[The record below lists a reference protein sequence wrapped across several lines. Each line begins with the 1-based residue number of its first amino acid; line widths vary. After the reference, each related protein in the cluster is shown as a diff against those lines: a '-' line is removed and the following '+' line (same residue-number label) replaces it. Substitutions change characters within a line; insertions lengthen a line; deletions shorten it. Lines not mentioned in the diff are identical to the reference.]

1 MNLRFMLVYVTIG
14 GQMDHQDG
22 SVRGASRRDFL
33 KSGALAGAAAAGLG
47 TLLAADADATTG
59 AGPRPGRRQRT
70 MIDVPFDGYDRVRV
84 GCIGVG
90 SRGRSVMQLFLAVP
104 GVTVTAV
111 CDLDPRLAQ
120 LAAGD
125 VVAAGQP
132 RPAVYSGSDDA
143 WEQLVERDDVD
154 FVVVA
159 TPWDWHFPMAY
170 AAMREGKH
178 VGVETPLATEVDHL
192 WKLVDM
198 SERTRRH
205 CLMLENVAYGQ
216 NELRLLRMAHDGRF
230 GELLHGSGGYCH
242 NLIAYLFSGQP
253 RFEWRRKALTHRIGD
268 IYSQHGLAPV
278 SAAFDINRGDRFVKM
293 VSATTPAR
301 SLAAYRA
308 ANVPAGSPVWSET
321 YVTGDRTVS
330 LLETASGK
338 VIRAES
344 TFTEAAPYTRLMSLY
359 GTAGAFEDYP
369 PRAYVT
375 PQMSSDQW
383 GDWEQFRSQY
393 DHWLWRD
400 IGASAPDLG
409 GHGGMDY
416 IMAYRIVQTMR
427 LGLVP
432 DFDVYDSAT
441 WSIGV
446 ALSAES
452 LRRGRAGVGR
462 VVEVPDFTRG
472 RWQARR
478 PGLDSTRPS

>member
-1 MNLRFMLVYVTIG
+1 MN
-14 GQMDHQDG
+14 HHDG
-22 SVRGASRRDFL
+22 SAGGASRRDFL
-33 KSGALAGAAAAGLG
+33 KTGAAAGVAAAGLG
-47 TLLAADADATTG
+47 AILAGEADARTG
-59 AGPRPGRRQRT
+59 HGPRPGRGQRT
-70 MIDVPFDGYDRVRV
+70 MIDVPFEGFDTLRVA
-84 GCIGVG
+84 CIGVG
-90 SRGRSVMQLFLAVP
+90 SRGRPVMQLFLAVP

-111 CDLDPRLAQ
+111 CDLDARLAG

-125 VVAAGQP
+125 VVAAGKP
-132 RPAVYSGSDDA
+132 RPAVYSGSEDA
-143 WEQLVERDDVD
+143 WEQLVARDDVD
-154 FVVVA
+154 LVLVA
-159 TPWDWHFPMAY
+159 TPWDWHAPMALG
-170 AAMREGKH
+170 AMRAGKH
-178 VGVETPLATEVDHL
+178 VAVETPLATEVRDL
-192 WKLVDM
+192 WKLVDA

-230 GELLHGSGGYCH
+230 GELLNGSGGYCH
-242 NLIAYLFSGQP
+242 NLLGYLFSGQP

-268 IYSQHGLAPV
+268 IYSQHGLAPI
-278 SAAFDINRGDRFVKM
+278 SAAFDVNRGDRYVKM

-301 SLAAYRA
+301 AMAAYRA
-308 ANVPAGSPVWSET
+308 ANVPRSSPVWNET

-338 VIRAES
+338 VVRAES
-344 TFTEAAPYTRLMSLY
+344 TFTLPAPYTRMMGLY

-369 PRAYVT
+369 PRVYLT
-375 PQMSSDQW
+375 PEMRNDQW
-383 GDWEQFRSQY
+383 GDWEACRAQY

-409 GHGGMDY
+409 GHGGMDF

-427 LGLVP
+427 RGLVP

-446 ALSAES
+446 ALSSES
-452 LRRGRAGVGR
+452 LRRGRDGVGR

-478 PGLDSTRPS
+478 PGLDSARPA